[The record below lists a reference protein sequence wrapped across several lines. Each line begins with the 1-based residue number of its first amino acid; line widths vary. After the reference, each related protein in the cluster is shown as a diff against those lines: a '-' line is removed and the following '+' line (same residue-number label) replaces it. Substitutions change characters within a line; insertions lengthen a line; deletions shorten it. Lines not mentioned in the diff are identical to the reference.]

1 MILYFGQKT
10 EYKYGFCQDLGGFN
24 FYFTIRNSDNIN
36 FIIYQNDTSKKIG
49 PKEELIIESG
59 AKITIYFSSPLT
71 KLVEFFECSC

>member
-10 EYKYGFCQDLGGFN
+10 EYKYGFCQEYVFS
-24 FYFTIRNSDNIN
+24 YTTIRNFDNIN